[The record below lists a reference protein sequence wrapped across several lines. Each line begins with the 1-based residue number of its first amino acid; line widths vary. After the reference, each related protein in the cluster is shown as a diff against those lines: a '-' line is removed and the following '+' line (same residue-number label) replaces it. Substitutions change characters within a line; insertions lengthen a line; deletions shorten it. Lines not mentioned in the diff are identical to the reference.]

1 MYKYINIK
9 EKTTIGELKRFDR
22 FISWRT
28 LEKIEKGEDVDHL
41 FVSLGKTNKIN
52 ALGTNFSISTI
63 DQLEVKNERFN
74 WKKDENNN
82 IVMLSKHTEII
93 KNPFDSVYRVTLTK

>member
-1 MYKYINIK
+1 MANPKATIHESVSPRNNFFSSYYF
-9 EKTTIGELKRFDR
+9 KTALA
-22 FISWRT
+22 FIRAN
-28 LEKIEKGEDVDHL
+28 LY
-41 FVSLGKTNKIN
+41 F
-52 ALGTNFSISTI
+52 FSISTI

-82 IVMLSKHTEII
+82 IVILSKHTEII